1 MSHKAHSSI
10 NKSFIVTALKAF
22 LIFTI
27 IFSFVPEA
35 LCSQSHIEKKR
46 KETHAKV
53 VRLKRLESIETN
65 KLYKNQQRLE
75 NATKKL
81 KSTKQEYKDAE
92 QQLLEAEKNLNE
104 TLSDFSATEI
114 LAKKRIKQG
123 EEPCLYPCFL
133 EKTRRK
139 TGVFVHLWETT
150 VKKWDGPFSLQFSHQ
165 CAILFNRLCPFSQG
179 TTACIICK
187 GCGLWKNSLLR

>member
-1 MSHKAHSSI
+1 MSHKAHSII

-92 QQLLEAEKNLNE
+92 Q
-104 TLSDFSATEI
+104 
-114 LAKKRIKQG
+114 
-123 EEPCLYPCFL
+123 
-133 EKTRRK
+133 
-139 TGVFVHLWETT
+139 
-150 VKKWDGPFSLQFSHQ
+150 
-165 CAILFNRLCPFSQG
+165 
-179 TTACIICK
+179 
-187 GCGLWKNSLLR
+187 